1 LPTISIC
8 FRNNIFIIYVI
19 LIFRF
24 KLSYYLTKNLC
35 FSYIFSSSDFETPT
49 EGDTDVEN
57 KDNVVIEQ
65 TVDTKALYTEID
77 TYLEGGET
85 EKLKAYELLQN
96 NKSKVIIAD

>member
-1 LPTISIC
+1 MQHL
-8 FRNNIFIIYVI
+8 VW
-19 LIFRF
+19 F
-24 KLSYYLTKNLC
+24 KLYYYLTKNLC
-35 FSYIFSSSDFETPT
+35 FSYVFSSSDFETPT

-85 EKLKAYELLQN
+85 EKQKAYELLQD
-96 NKSKVIIAD
+96 NKSKVCYD